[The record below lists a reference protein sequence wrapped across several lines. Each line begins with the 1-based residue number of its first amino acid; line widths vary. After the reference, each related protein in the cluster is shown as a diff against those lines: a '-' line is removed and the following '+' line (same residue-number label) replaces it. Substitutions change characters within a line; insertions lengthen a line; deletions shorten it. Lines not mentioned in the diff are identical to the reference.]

1 MGYDS
6 PRIPK
11 NLKVSL
17 GFLQVIVVICGH
29 MYYQVQT
36 TVVWGVRK
44 ESIPSYFLYKHH
56 YGNGGTGAL
65 YKNSR
70 RTYEI
75 SLLHTVHTAY
85 IIHKPAPSINIKIFQ
100 IIRFACAG

>member
-44 ESIPSYFLYKHH
+44 EPLVPSYLLIFYISTTTAT
-56 YGNGGTGAL
+56 GGPGPSTKIPDAHMRL
-65 YKNSR
+65 VYFIQYIR
-70 RTYEI
+70 HI
-75 SLLHTVHTAY
+75 SYTNRHL
-85 IIHKPAPSINIKIFQ
+85 PSISKYS
-100 IIRFACAG
+100 R